1 MTRAFLTCT
10 PVSFDD
16 YSIFIADHVT
26 RRRVTDSRPL
36 EKSVP
41 VVTLGLGCIGIGDVS
56 IALTLSSNTAPSPR
70 GASYGRSKSND
81 GRAGQ
86 RDGGASSSLDV
97 EPARSASLWDLASG
111 AMPTRPAAAASGAML
126 TATLPLPRR
135 RWMDARWWTAFTGL
149 GGAKA
154 ITSFRSRRS
163 MGRARGG
170 TLARAAEKSRGPP
183 FAAGF
188 AALRLAEAARGLLER
203 SDPMEETSDPIDDP
217 CELPELFEPRLR
229 DQERLRLLRLRR
241 PADLRERAPVR
252 PALIA
257 SSRCSMD
264 TCSSK
269 SAETSA
275 SCCSNLD
282 NTTTAF
288 RLSCSGRNRC
298 RSATPSRSSSLVSS
312 SGRAAAS
319 SSRNWAKVR
328 GACSFG
334 SSATAASGSTLLIN
348 SFASGAGIRSAVL
361 VKTLKSVD
369 VRDSLAPGI
378 MSSVL
383 VSACVGQR
391 MDSCASARALRRFER
406 WASTR
411 VAHILLRT

>member
-1 MTRAFLTCT
+1 MTRACLTCT
-10 PVSFDD
+10 PVSLDD

-56 IALTLSSNTAPSPR
+56 IALTRSSNTAPSPR

-81 GRAGQ
+81 DRAGQ

-170 TLARAAEKSRGPP
+170 TLARAAEKFRGPP

-203 SDPMEETSDPIDDP
+203 SDLIDDP
-217 CELPELFEPRLR
+217 FELPELFEPRLR

-288 RLSCSGRNRC
+288 RFSCSGRNRC
-298 RSATPSRSSSLVSS
+298 RSAKPSRSSSLVSS

-334 SSATAASGSTLLIN
+334 SCATAASGSTLLIN

-383 VSACVGQR
+383 VSASGKGWTVVRRRARCAGSSVGR
-391 MDSCASARALRRFER
+391 P
-406 WASTR
+406 TR
-411 VAHILLRT
+411 VAHIVVTAYPGKRLT